1 MARNS
6 IETQY
11 DNNPPWHNLGAT
23 ITKAK
28 TVEQMMALA
37 KINWH
42 VKKQSLAFKDGDD
55 YNDFDRHY
63 AIVRSSDKRVL
74 SVVGNTYIPTPHQDV
89 FKFAQEFVTKG
100 KANLETMG
108 SLNKGAI
115 VWCMAKLNMDFTLPG
130 RDKVQGYLFLGVPY
144 MRGRSIIARIT
155 TVRDACNNT
164 ISIALRT
171 KANMGLG
178 NVFRM
183 NHRNVFDE
191 KQITRARETL
201 DLARHEV
208 EEFGKQAIRLQKLKM
223 TPNDTI
229 KILQPIF
236 QPRTNANVLIADPDE
251 INTKLKAILD
261 ANKNAPGAQ
270 PDNAW
275 GVLNAVTYWADH
287 IASKS
292 DDKRLTNAWMGRT
305 ANQKQL
311 VLESL
316 MERI

>member
-1 MARNS
+1 MARNHT
-6 IETQY
+6 ETKY
-11 DNNPPWHNLGAT
+11 DNNPPWQTLGAD

-28 TVEQMMALA
+28 SVEQMMALA
-37 KINWH
+37 KVNWH
-42 VKKQSLAFKDGDD
+42 VKKRHLAFKDGDD
-55 YNDFDRHY
+55 YTDFDNHF
-63 AIVRSSDKRVL
+63 AIVRDSDDRVL
-74 SVVGNTYIPTPHQDV
+74 SVVGKSYIPTPHQDV
-89 FKFAQEFVTKG
+89 FKFAQEFVSKG

-130 RDKVQGYLFLGVPY
+130 KDKVQGYLFLGVPY

-164 ISIALRT
+164 LSIALRT
-171 KANMGLG
+171 KADMGLG

-183 NHRNVFDE
+183 NHRNTFDE

-201 DLARHEV
+201 DLAREEV
-208 EEFGKQAIRLQKLKM
+208 EAFGKQAHKLQKIKM
-223 TPNDTI
+223 THKDII
-229 KILQPIF
+229 KTLQPIF
-236 QPRTNANVLIADPDE
+236 QPHTNSNVLIADPDA

-261 ANKNAPGAQ
+261 ANTNAPGAQ
-270 PDNAW
+270 ADNAW

-305 ANQKQL
+305 ANQKQQTL
-311 VLESL
+311 DALRAL
-316 MERI
+316 T